1 MVSFIT
7 CLKMTKHRRKSSF
20 MGIFFTILCVS
31 ILPAISWYYAGYWR
45 GRVVEQR
52 ETLKMLKQL
61 KKDWGI
67 K

>member
-1 MVSFIT
+1 
-7 CLKMTKHRRKSSF
+7 